1 MAFLKKNSS
10 HKNRLEVKEDTGGKA
25 VGQASSSSLPKSA
38 PTPKAANPFPHEQ
51 LMRAKYLDQRKL
63 KNSLDSIYGE
73 GKYQVKV
80 KRSSN
85 FDLFSLTASILK
97 DDLAQLEQRV
107 RLHYND

>member
-73 GKYQVKV
+73 GKYQVKE
-80 KRSSN
+80 R
-85 FDLFSLTASILK
+85 ASRYILMLPTPMKK